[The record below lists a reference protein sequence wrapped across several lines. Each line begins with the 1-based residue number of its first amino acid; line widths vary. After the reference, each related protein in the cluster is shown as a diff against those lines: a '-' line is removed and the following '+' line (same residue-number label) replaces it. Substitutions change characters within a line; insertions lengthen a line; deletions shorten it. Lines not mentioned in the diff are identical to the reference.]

1 MSADAG
7 DGGDTDGGDAGLERQ
22 ALRAGWWLQFLQV
35 RLRFV
40 LLVAL
45 TALVMAQ
52 WDRLQRTVGGLL
64 LRVSG
69 QQLSGEIASDHEY
82 FCPMDPGV
90 LSAWPAICS
99 ICNMDLVPRRKGD
112 AELLPEGV
120 VARMQLSPFRIQ
132 LAGLR
137 TTVVAACQSP
147 LVLTLQGVLRMNG
160 SVESGQWLELP
171 VSRQDVCA
179 FAEPVGVLVSSSVFP
194 DGVSGTAVRVVDGAA
209 SVPLVRV
216 SLAEPLR
223 ELPEG
228 LLAVTV
234 RAEVAATK
242 LLSAEQRGML
252 GERTLLQVPTS
263 AVVEH
268 GESQLVY
275 VQTMAGMFDGRVVQL
290 GPRTGSAHLVIGGL
304 DAGEQVV
311 STGAFLVDAEARLN
325 PALAVGYFGADQPAL
340 SSAAA
345 LAPLKVAAAK
355 SGVRVLSE
363 SELALAE
370 AQGKCPVTDL
380 SLDSM
385 GGPVPVRVG
394 ERTVFICCAACERKL
409 LKEPEKYLAKL
420 PPPVAGP

>member
-1 MSADAG
+1 MSVGDA
-7 DGGDTDGGDAGLERQ
+7 DGGEPGEGRT

-40 LLVAL
+40 VLVAL

-69 QQLSGEIASDHEY
+69 QQMSGEIAADHEY

-120 VARMQLSPFRIQ
+120 VARMQLSPHRIQ

-137 TTVVAACQSP
+137 TTAVVASP
-147 LVLTLQGVLRMNG
+147 SSLVLTLQGVLR
-160 SVESGQWLELP
+160 VEASAETGYGLELP
-171 VSRQDVCA
+171 VSRQDALA
-179 FAEPVGVLVSSSVFP
+179 FAEPVQVLVSSSVFP
-194 DGVSGTAVRVVDGAA
+194 EAVRGTAVWVADGAGV
-209 SVPLVRV
+209 VPVVRINP
-216 SLAEPLR
+216 AEPLR
-223 ELPEG
+223 ELSEG

-234 RAEVAATK
+234 RAEVSAAK
-242 LLSAEQRGML
+242 LLSAEQRVLL
-252 GERTLLQVPTS
+252 GERPLLQVPAS

-268 GESQLVY
+268 GGSQLVY

-290 GPRTGSAHLVIGGL
+290 GPRTGSVYPVVQGL
-304 DAGEQVV
+304 EAGEQVV

-340 SSAAA
+340 SSTAA
-345 LAPLKVAAAK
+345 LAPLKVAASK
-355 SGVRVLSE
+355 SGVPSLSQADR
-363 SELALAE
+363 ALAE

-380 SLDSM
+380 SLDAM
-385 GGPVPVRVG
+385 GGPVLVQVG
-394 ERTVFICCAACERKL
+394 ERKVFICCAACERKL

-420 PPPVAGP
+420 PTAVPGP